1 MSNLW
6 FETALLPGGWA
17 KSVRVRHDAGVIVA
31 VDQDVAAEAGDERHA
46 IGVPGLSNVHSHAF
60 QRGMAGLAETSG
72 PAADDFWTWREV
84 MYRFLDHMTPED
96 LEAISAFAFAE
107 MLEAGFTR
115 VGEFHYVH
123 HDAAGRPY
131 AQVGELS
138 SRIAAAAAET
148 GIALTMLPVFYAHAD
163 FGGVAPKPGQRRF
176 INDVDGFA
184 ALHAA
189 AGEAIK
195 SLPGARIGVAPH
207 SLRAV
212 TPDELA
218 AVVPL
223 AAGGPIHIHAAE
235 QWREVDACHA
245 WSGQRP
251 VEWLLNHAPVDA
263 RWCFI
268 HATHLTPE
276 EVLGLARSGAVAGLC
291 PITEANL
298 GDGVFPAADFLA
310 ANGRFGVGTDSNIH
324 VDAAGELRALEYAQ
338 RLARRQR
345 NVLAGAPFSSTG
357 ARLYRDAL
365 IGGAQALGVEH
376 AGIAGGGAADLV
388 SLDASHSAFIG
399 RSGDALLDGWIFTAG
414 AQAVDCVW
422 RGGEKLVEQGR
433 HRRSEALAA
442 AYRRTLARLLSL

>member
-6 FETALLPGGWA
+6 FETALLPSGWA
-17 KSVRVRHDAGVIVA
+17 RSVRVRHAGGVIVA
-31 VDQDVAAEAGDERHA
+31 VETGVAAQAGDERHA
-46 IGVPGLSNVHSHAF
+46 IGVPGLPNLHSHAF

-84 MYRFLDHMTPED
+84 MYRFLDHMTPDD

-123 HDAAGRPY
+123 HDAAGQPY
-131 AQVGELS
+131 TQIGELS

-148 GIALTMLPVFYAHAD
+148 GIALTLLPVLYAHAD
-163 FGGVAPKPGQRRF
+163 FGGAPHKPGQRRF
-176 INDVDGFA
+176 INDVDSFA
-184 ALHAA
+184 KLHAA
-189 AGEAIK
+189 GAEAIK
-195 SLPGARIGVAPH
+195 PLAGARIGVAPH

-218 AVVPL
+218 AVLPL

-235 QWREVDACHA
+235 QTKEVDACVA
-245 WSGQRP
+245 WSGERSVQ
-251 VEWLLNHAPVDA
+251 WLLNHAPVDA

-268 HATHLTPE
+268 HATHLTPDE
-276 EVLGLARSGAVAGLC
+276 TQRLAASGAVAGLC

-298 GDGVFPAADFLA
+298 GDGVFPTAEFLDQG
-310 ANGRFGVGTDSNIH
+310 GRFGVGTDSNIH
-324 VDAAGELRALEYAQ
+324 VDAAAELRALEYAQ
-338 RLARRQR
+338 RLVRRER

-365 IGGAQALGVEH
+365 AGGSQALGVDNT
-376 AGIAGGGAADLV
+376 GIAVGGAADMV
-388 SLDASHSAFIG
+388 SLNAQHSVFIG
-399 RSGDALLDGWIFTAG
+399 RDGDALLDGWIFTAG

-422 RGGEKLVEQGR
+422 RDGAKLVECGR
-433 HRRSEALAA
+433 HRRSEALGV
-442 AYRRTLARLLSL
+442 AYRATVARLLSL